1 MQFNSFTY
9 LLFFLPIVFASYQ
22 LFRLS
27 IISKIILFVASCV
40 FYGWEHPW
48 YLIPMFFTAGLDY
61 FASQRIDANTD
72 ERIRRRWL
80 ITSITLNLAL
90 MSFFKYIGWASES
103 LMLISA
109 YFGMTLLTSPIIV
122 PLPPGVS
129 FYTFESISYTVDVY
143 RREFKPRR
151 NLLDYL
157 SFIVF
162 FPHLVAGPIRRAKDL
177 LPRLA
182 EYRETVSVENAS
194 RALYY
199 IVWGLFLK
207 IVVADNCGSIVEAIE
222 IRARQEHMLP
232 TGFGLIYGYAFAFQ
246 IYGDFA
252 AYSLIARGS
261 ALLFNIDVGHN
272 FLTPYFSRNPSEFW
286 SRWHIS
292 LSQWLRDYLYIPLGG
307 NQHGRL
313 LTLRNLMIT
322 MALGG
327 LWHGAGI
334 FFLFWGLWHGLLLV
348 IYRLVPIDLKLEQWL
363 GPRLGRLLAIVLFFH
378 LVCFGW
384 ILFRSSPD
392 VFPIIW
398 DSITSLENFRWG
410 QLRNQFRLL
419 LIFIVPVLVT
429 DYIGWRIGAEFPDAW
444 SKYHLVVRVAL
455 ILLPIYAI
463 IMLGAR
469 EANEFIYFAF

>member
-1 MQFNSFTY
+1 MQFNSFLY
-9 LLFFLPIVFASYQ
+9 ILVFLPVMFASYQ

-27 IISKIILFVASCV
+27 VVSKVLLFVGSCV

-48 YLIPMFFTAGLDY
+48 YLLPMFFTACLDY
-61 FASQRIDANTD
+61 FVSQRIDATDD
-72 ERIRRRWL
+72 ERQRRRL
-80 ITSITLNLAL
+80 LVTSITINLAL
-90 MSFFKYIGWASES
+90 MGFFKYTGWVSES
-103 LMLISA
+103 LMLASA
-109 YFGMTLLTSPIIV
+109 YFGVSLMTAPIHV

-151 NLLDYL
+151 HLLDYL

-182 EYRETVSVENAS
+182 EYRERVSAENAT

-207 IVVADNCGSIVEAIE
+207 IVIADNCGGLVERLE
-222 IRARQEHMLP
+222 STARQAGVLP
-232 TGFGLIYGYAFAFQ
+232 SGAGLVFAYAFAFQ

-261 ALLFNIDVGHN
+261 ARLFNIDVGHN
-272 FLTPYFSRNPSEFW
+272 FLTPYFARNPSDFW

-307 NQHGRL
+307 SQHGRW
-313 LTLRNLMIT
+313 LTLRNLVIT

-327 LWHGAGI
+327 LWHGAGLL
-334 FFLFWGLWHGLLLV
+334 FLVWGLWHGLLLV
-348 IYRLVPIDLKLEQWL
+348 VYRLFPIDTKLESLL
-363 GPRLGRLLAIVLFFH
+363 GVRLGRIISTILFFH

-384 ILFRSSPD
+384 LFFRTTPDLLPIILESLISFRNGTFPQFWPLFR
-392 VFPIIW
+392 IAAI
-398 DSITSLENFRWG
+398 L
-410 QLRNQFRLL
+410 
-419 LIFIVPVLVT
+419 IVPVLIT
-429 DYIGWRIGAEFPDAW
+429 DFFGFLNRTEFPDVWLRLSLWA
-444 SKYHLVVRVAL
+444 KLLL
-455 ILLPIYAI
+455 ILAPIYAI
-463 IMLGAR
+463 IFFGAR